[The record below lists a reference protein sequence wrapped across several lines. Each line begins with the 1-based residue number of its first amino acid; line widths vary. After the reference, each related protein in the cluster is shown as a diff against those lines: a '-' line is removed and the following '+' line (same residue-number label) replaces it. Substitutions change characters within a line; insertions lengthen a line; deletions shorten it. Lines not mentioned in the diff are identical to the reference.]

1 MATISPLLRLT
12 LQDTNDNVDTWGVV
26 LNTGTIE
33 LLEDALGLTTV
44 TLIASGET
52 PLNTDANIDQP
63 PHYRR
68 LIINIEGNP
77 GGSADVIAPGQITA
91 VDIAKA
97 YLVANNTTGGHTIR
111 FKTTGGGLGVTIP
124 VGEAYWCYG
133 DGTDI
138 IAAGALTAGTATTAV
153 TATNATQ
160 LGGVAA
166 ANYALTG
173 IQQSFT
179 AGQTA
184 LRVVLTDA
192 GGIVTPDIAL
202 SNTFYALWGGNW
214 TLAAPSNPVNGSQF
228 SIVIEQNTGG
238 PHTITFA
245 ASTFIFENGTAP
257 VLSTGT
263 GDIDYLGFEYVTDIT
278 GGARWIGSILKAVA

>member
-12 LQDTNDNVDTWGVV
+12 LQETNDNVDTWGVV
-26 LNTGTIE
+26 LNSGTIE
-33 LLEDALGLTTV
+33 LLEDSLGYTTV

-52 PLNTDANIDQP
+52 ALNTDANTDNP

-68 LIINIEGNP
+68 LIISIEGNP
-77 GGSADVIAPGQITA
+77 GGAADVIAPGQISA

-124 VGEAYWCYG
+124 VGEAYWVYG

-138 IAAGALTAGTATTAV
+138 IAASVATAGSADTAAL
-153 TATNATQ
+153 ATDSNA

-166 ANYALTG
+166 AGYALTG
-173 IQQSFT
+173 IQQSYT
-179 AGQTA
+179 AGQSA
-184 LRVVLTDA
+184 LRVVLTPA
-192 GGIVTPDIAL
+192 ATIVTPDIAL
-202 SNTFYALWGGNW
+202 STTFYSLWDGNN
-214 TLAAPSNPVNGSQF
+214 TLAAPLNPVNGSQF
-228 SIVIEQNTGG
+228 SIVIEQDSGG

-245 ASTFIFENGTAP
+245 SSTFIFENATAP
-257 VLSTGT
+257 TLSTGT

-278 GGARWIGSILKAVA
+278 GGARWVGSILKDLG